1 MFISPGLHAVLLII
15 RTVSLHDS
23 VARLAFC
30 EHPVW
35 TALNILLGVLLKKNS
50 YISLNQNFNI

>member
-1 MFISPGLHAVLLII
+1 MSPGLHAVLLII

-35 TALNILLGVLLKKNS
+35 TALNILLGMLLQKIITFFLK
-50 YISLNQNFNI
+50 L